1 MRLLYTLLAAGTALT
16 NSTAE
21 TVLGSY
27 EIPANGLQAGKVYH
41 LSGAVVATATNST
54 DTLRIRVRVGPT
66 TLTGTVVADSGA
78 VDVANGDVVAWSL
91 TATVRN
97 TGSTSV
103 VIVSGF
109 CSAPGAEGT
118 ATARVAFESLSID
131 SAVAQKI
138 EATGVWSVANA
149 GNSCRCD
156 AFTVSEAV

>member
-1 MRLLYTLLAAGTALT
+1 MRLLYTLLSAGTALT
-16 NSTAE
+16 NSTTE

-27 EIPANGLQAGKVYH
+27 EIPANGLQAGKVYT

-138 EATGVWSVANA
+138 EATGLWSVANA

-156 AFTVSEAV
+156 HFTVAEAV

>member
-16 NSTAE
+16 NSTTE

-27 EIPANGLQAGKVYH
+27 EIPANGLQAGKVYTM
-41 LSGAVVATATNST
+41 SGAVVATATNST

-78 VDVANGDVVAWSL
+78 VDVANGDVVAWTL

-109 CSAPGAEGT
+109 CTAPGAEGT
-118 ATARVAFESLSID
+118 ATARVAFESLSLD
-131 SAVAQKI
+131 SAAAQKI
-138 EATGVWSVANA
+138 EATGLWSVANA

-156 AFTVSEAV
+156 SFIVAEAV

>member
-16 NSTAE
+16 NSTTE

-27 EIPANGLQAGKVYH
+27 EIPANGLQAGKVYTM
-41 LSGAVVATATNST
+41 SGAIVATATNST

-97 TGSTSV
+97 TGSASV

-109 CSAPGAEGT
+109 CTAPGAEGT
-118 ATARVAFESLSID
+118 ATARVAFESLSLD
-131 SAVAQKI
+131 SAAAQKI

-156 AFTVSEAV
+156 SFIVAEAV

>member
-1 MRLLYTLLAAGTALT
+1 
-16 NSTAE
+16 
-21 TVLGSY
+21 
-27 EIPANGLQAGKVYH
+27 
-41 LSGAVVATATNST
+41 
-54 DTLRIRVRVGPT
+54 
-66 TLTGTVVADSGA
+66 LTGTVVADSGA

-97 TGSTSV
+97 TGATSV

-156 AFTVSEAV
+156 SFIVAEAV

>member
-1 MRLLYTLLAAGTALT
+1 MRLLYTLLSAGTALT

-27 EIPANGLQAGKVYH
+27 EIPANGLQAGKIYT

-66 TLTGTVVADSGA
+66 TLTGTVVADSSA
-78 VDVANGDVVAWSL
+78 VDVANGDVIAWTL

-97 TGSTSV
+97 TGATSV

-118 ATARVAFESLSID
+118 ATARVAFESLSLD

-156 AFTVSEAV
+156 SFIVAEAV

>member
-16 NSTAE
+16 NSTTE

-27 EIPANGLQAGKVYH
+27 EIPANGLQAGKVYT

-66 TLTGTVVADSGA
+66 TLTGTVVGDSGA
-78 VDVANGDVVAWSL
+78 VDVANGDVVAWTL

-97 TGSTSV
+97 TGSASV
-103 VIVSGF
+103 VVVSGY

-118 ATARVAFESLSID
+118 ATARVAFESLSLD

-156 AFTVSEAV
+156 SFIVSEAV

>member
-16 NSTAE
+16 NSTTE

-97 TGSTSV
+97 TGGTSV

-118 ATARVAFESLSID
+118 ATARVAFESLSLD

-156 AFTVSEAV
+156 SFLVAEAV

>member
-16 NSTAE
+16 NSTTE

-27 EIPANGLQAGKVYH
+27 EIPANGLQAGKVYT

-97 TGSTSV
+97 TGGTSV

-118 ATARVAFESLSID
+118 ATARVAFESLSLD

-156 AFTVSEAV
+156 AFLVAEAV

>member
-27 EIPANGLQAGKVYH
+27 EIPANGLQAGKVYT
-41 LSGAVVATATNST
+41 LSGAVVATATNAT

-109 CSAPGAEGT
+109 CTAPGAEGT

-156 AFTVSEAV
+156 SFVVAEAV

>member
-27 EIPANGLQAGKVYH
+27 EIPANGLQAGKVYQ

-103 VIVSGF
+103 VLVSGF

-118 ATARVAFESLSID
+118 ATARVAFESLSLD
-131 SAVAQKI
+131 STVAQKI
-138 EATGVWSVANA
+138 EATGLWSVANA

-156 AFTVSEAV
+156 SFLVAEMV

>member
-1 MRLLYTLLAAGTALT
+1 MRLLYALLSAGTALT
-16 NSTAE
+16 NSTTE

-27 EIPANGLQAGKVYH
+27 EIPANGLQAGKIYQ

-97 TGSTSV
+97 TGLTSV
-103 VIVSGF
+103 VLVSGF

-131 SAVAQKI
+131 SSLAQKI
-138 EATGVWSVANA
+138 EATGLWSVANA

-156 AFTVSEAV
+156 SFLVAEMV

>member
-16 NSTAE
+16 NSTTE

-27 EIPANGLQAGKVYH
+27 EIPANGLQAGKVYQM
-41 LSGAVVATATNST
+41 SGAVLATATNST

-103 VIVSGF
+103 VLVSGF

-156 AFTVSEAV
+156 SFVVAEMV

>member
-1 MRLLYTLLAAGTALT
+1 MRLLYALLSAGTALT

-41 LSGAVVATATNST
+41 LSGAVLATATNST

-78 VDVANGDVVAWSL
+78 VDVANGDLVAWSL

-97 TGSTSV
+97 VGATSV
-103 VIVSGF
+103 VIVAGT

-131 SAVAQKI
+131 STVAQKI

-156 AFTVSEAV
+156 SFVVAEMV

>member
-1 MRLLYTLLAAGTALT
+1 MRLLYALLSAGTALT
-16 NSTAE
+16 NSTTE

-27 EIPANGLQAGKVYH
+27 EIPANGLQAGKVYQM
-41 LSGAVVATATNST
+41 SGAVVATATNST

-78 VDVANGDVVAWSL
+78 VDVANGDLVAWNL

-103 VIVSGF
+103 VIVAGT

-131 SAVAQKI
+131 STVAQKI

-156 AFTVSEAV
+156 SFTVAEAV

>member
-1 MRLLYTLLAAGTALT
+1 MRLLYALLSAGTALT
-16 NSTAE
+16 NSTTE

-27 EIPANGLQAGKVYH
+27 EIPANGLQAGKVYQM
-41 LSGAVVATATNST
+41 SGAVVATATNST

-78 VDVANGDVVAWSL
+78 VDVANGDLVAWNL

-103 VIVSGF
+103 VIVAGT

-131 SAVAQKI
+131 STVAQKI

-156 AFTVSEAV
+156 SFLVAEMV

>member
-16 NSTAE
+16 NSTTE

-27 EIPANGLQAGKVYH
+27 EIPANGLQAGKVYT

-103 VIVSGF
+103 VIVSGW
-109 CSAPGAEGT
+109 CTAPGAEGT

-156 AFTVSEAV
+156 HFTVAEAV

>member
-1 MRLLYTLLAAGTALT
+1 MRLLYALLSAGTALT

-41 LSGAVVATATNST
+41 LSGAVLATATNST

-66 TLTGTVVADSGA
+66 TITGTVVADSGA
-78 VDVANGDVVAWSL
+78 VDVANGDLVAWSL

-97 TGSTSV
+97 TGATSV
-103 VIVSGF
+103 VIVAGT

-131 SAVAQKI
+131 STVAQKI
-138 EATGVWSVANA
+138 EATGLWSVANA

-156 AFTVSEAV
+156 SFIVAEMV

>member
-1 MRLLYTLLAAGTALT
+1 MRLLYALLSAGTALT
-16 NSTAE
+16 NSTTE

-27 EIPANGLQAGKVYH
+27 EIPANGLQAGKVYQ

-103 VIVSGF
+103 VLVSGF

-156 AFTVSEAV
+156 SFVVAEMV

>member
-16 NSTAE
+16 NSTTE

-27 EIPANGLQAGKVYH
+27 EIPANGLQAGKVYT

-97 TGSTSV
+97 TGGTSV

>member
-27 EIPANGLQAGKVYH
+27 EIPANGLQAGKVYT

-97 TGSTSV
+97 TGGTSV

-118 ATARVAFESLSID
+118 ATARVAFESLSLD

-156 AFTVSEAV
+156 SFLVAEAV